1 MTEHGS
7 RDSVVAM
14 AVAYLNVDLEIEGPR
29 PLCHILQEF
38 SESNI
43 CCLGC
48 FETGRGHFA
57 NFEVTALPSDPNS
70 IISEFCDAIETFRED
85 AGAFWAAAHRKTFD
99 VGFDSDGSAGC
110 SRFELKADTVR
121 RAATETLQ
129 RIAGVGA
136 SVMVAIYPPTRPESD
151 ETVSDNRA
159 SSYSGSTTTAV
170 PYDRISD
177 APLMIAE
184 VVNRMSV
191 TALAPRCCAS
201 AASRSTASARASSI
215 IVV

>member
-7 RDSVVAM
+7 RDSVGAM

-38 SESNI
+38 SESDI

-85 AGAFWAAAHRKTFD
+85 AGATWAAAHRKTFD
-99 VGFDSDGSAGC
+99 VGYDSDGSAGC
-110 SRFELKADTVR
+110 SRFELKADTIR
-121 RAATETLQ
+121 RAAAL
-129 RIAGVGA
+129 GA
-136 SVMVAIYPPTRPESD
+136 SVVITIHSLSDSPTELDGPREEEATNDSAVHRRP
-151 ETVSDNRA
+151 A
-159 SSYSGSTTTAV
+159 
-170 PYDRISD
+170 
-177 APLMIAE
+177 
-184 VVNRMSV
+184 
-191 TALAPRCCAS
+191 
-201 AASRSTASARASSI
+201 
-215 IVV
+215 